1 MRMIWWFLILGI
13 STLVIVCVAI
23 AIFVHLRKHLQKTHA
38 SHDGTT
44 AEPDHERHTDSTK
57 H

>member
-1 MRMIWWFLILGI
+1 MIWWFLILGI

-23 AIFVHLRKHLQKTHA
+23 AIFVHLRRHLQKTHA
-38 SHDGTT
+38 SHDGT
-44 AEPDHERHTDSTK
+44 AGEPDHERHSDGTQ

>member
-1 MRMIWWFLILGI
+1 MIWWFLILGI

-23 AIFVHLRKHLQKTHA
+23 AIFVHLRKHLQKAHA
-38 SHDGTT
+38 SHDG
-44 AEPDHERHTDSTK
+44 ASNELDRERHSDSSE

>member
-1 MRMIWWFLILGI
+1 MIWWFLILGI

-23 AIFVHLRKHLQKTHA
+23 AIFVHLRKHLQKAHA
-38 SHDGTT
+38 SHDGSSS
-44 AEPDHERHTDSTK
+44 EMDRDRHSGSSE